1 MTVPWGMNSSAKM
14 PIPWIAL
21 RAIRVL
27 TRSMRALYPRPLD
40 KHSLCVQR
48 GGRLALGAPGCRI
61 DAHPLEQGEQ
71 DEGAAEEDEEN
82 PEVVGEGEQ
91 LRLAGD
97 LLVQV
102 ADGAAVG
109 GEVVGALGGAV

>member
-1 MTVPWGMNSSAKM
+1 MTVPLGMNSSAKM

-27 TRSMRALYPRPLD
+27 TRSMRALYARPRG
-40 KHSLCVQR
+40 KRSLCVQR
-48 GGRLALGAPGCRI
+48 GGRLTLGAPGCRI
-61 DAHPLEQGEQ
+61 DTHTLEQGEQ
-71 DEGAAEEDEEN
+71 DEGAAEEDEED

-97 LLVQV
+97 LLVQG
-102 ADGAAVG
+102 ADGAPVG
-109 GEVVGALGGAV
+109 